1 MLLPHEGQPVE
12 TAGRPLGDGSA
23 AMILV
28 HGRGAAPRDILELA
42 DELAHPAFT
51 YLAPAAAGNTW
62 YPASFM
68 ADIASNEPG
77 ISSGLAV
84 LGDLVKQVVEHGV
97 PTGRI
102 VLAGFS
108 QGACLMSEF
117 AVRHAAPYGAVIAFS
132 GGLIGPRGTTWPN
145 EGDFGGAPVFLG
157 CSDTDAHVPR
167 DRVEES
173 AEVFARMGAAVELR
187 FYPGMG
193 HLINEDELA
202 FARSIVASV
211 GS

>member
-1 MLLPHEGQPVE
+1 
-12 TAGRPLGDGSA
+12 
-23 AMILV
+23 MILV
-28 HGRGAAPRDILELA
+28 HGRGAAPRNILELA
-42 DELAHPAFT
+42 AALAHPAFT
-51 YLAPAAAGNTW
+51 YLAPAAAGGTW
-62 YPASFM
+62 YPNSFM
-68 ADIASNEPG
+68 ADVSSNEPG

-84 LGDLVKQVVEHGV
+84 LEDLVERVIAAGV
-97 PTGRI
+97 PTGHI
-102 VLAGFS
+102 VLGGFS

-117 AVRHAAPYGAVIAFS
+117 AVRHAARYGGIIAFS
-132 GGLIGPRGTTWPN
+132 GGLIGPRGTTWTC
-145 EGDFGGAPVFLG
+145 DGGFAGTPVFLG
-157 CSDTDAHVPR
+157 CSDVDAHVPK

-202 FARSIVASV
+202 FARSIVESV